1 MCEYYC
7 PKCDNKLRLIEGRLF
22 PGKNRKQKIKADVY
36 HCNKA
41 CGKARTKERISFI
54 DIEAQGTL
62 AEENISLQKFNRV
75 KIEGSIMQNIWK
87 EKKLNPE

>member
-1 MCEYYC
+1 MFTIAI
-7 PKCDNKLRLIEGRLF
+7 KHVVK
-22 PGKNRKQKIKADVY
+22 PG
-36 HCNKA
+36 
-41 CGKARTKERISFI
+41 TKERISFI

-62 AEENISLQKFNRV
+62 AEENISLQKFKRV